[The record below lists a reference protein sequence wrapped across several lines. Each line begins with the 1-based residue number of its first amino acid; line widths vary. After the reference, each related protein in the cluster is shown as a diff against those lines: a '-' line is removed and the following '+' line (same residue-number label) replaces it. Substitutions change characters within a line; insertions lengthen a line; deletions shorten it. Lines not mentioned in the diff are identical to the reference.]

1 MPRNWPIYAS
11 WTKRPARTASLT
23 AGVVRI
29 SQAACTIGD
38 HENRAYNMT
47 QALAIAAGGALGAL
61 LRYWT
66 ALAVHSRLG
75 AAFPYGTLTVNV
87 LGSLLMGFLYIW
99 LLDRLAA
106 GPALR
111 GFLLIGVL
119 GAFTTF
125 STFSIETLN
134 LVEAGHLGKAFAN
147 IVLSVSVCVAAAA
160 LGVFTARQ
168 L

>member
-1 MPRNWPIYAS
+1 MNQFI
-11 WTKRPARTASLT
+11 
-23 AGVVRI
+23 
-29 SQAACTIGD
+29 
-38 HENRAYNMT
+38 
-47 QALAIAAGGALGAL
+47 AIASGGAVGAL

-66 ALAVHSRLG
+66 SLAVHGRLG

-87 LGSLLMGFLYIW
+87 IGSLLMGFLYIW
-99 LLDRLAA
+99 LIERMSA

-111 GFLLIGVL
+111 AFLMIGVL

-134 LVEAGHLGKAFAN
+134 LLESGQVSRALAN
-147 IVLSVSVCVAAAA
+147 VLLSVIACISAAGI
-160 LGVFTARQ
+160 GVLAARQ